1 MVDLEV
7 RLVPGRG
14 EAAAAAVEE
23 GLGTATV
30 VRDEQM
36 RGGFVVPVVLMR
48 AVLGGVTADAEGHD
62 IGPFRRGEEDLV
74 QNLYKHKRE
83 K

>member
-1 MVDLEV
+1 MADLEV
-7 RLVPGRG
+7 RLVPGRS

-23 GLGTATV
+23 GLGTAEV
-30 VRDEQM
+30 VRDEQI
-36 RGGFVVPVVLMR
+36 RDGLVVPTELVR
-48 AVLGGVTADAEGHD
+48 AVFFSVAADAEGLG

-74 QNLYKHKRE
+74 RNLYMRE